1 MSYCLLLKTFNK
13 TTSRCLGNEP
23 ALLLGKTEDGTREND
38 GIRAHVISSINLIS
52 CVITL
57 VLVQRH
63 LIEKRLIKKKNAN
76 NLSKKSFVHFYFEIP
91 FSTPNLA
98 FKEVSYE
105 FSQQRGILL
114 RMRQESFF
122 GAFGAI
128 SIFSARFCRFST
140 ERSTPFCDTFWKGM
154 KEYDKFTTIS
164 NSVDTRGVCWLFG

>member
-1 MSYCLLLKTFNK
+1 MFSSACGQSSNFILSYCLLLKTFNK
-13 TTSRCLGNEP
+13 TTSRCFGNEP

-63 LIEKRLIKKKNAN
+63 LIEKRLIKKKYTN

-105 FSQQRGILL
+105 FL
-114 RMRQESFF
+114 QESNPK
-122 GAFGAI
+122 
-128 SIFSARFCRFST
+128 T
-140 ERSTPFCDTFWKGM
+140 EITRTPLRKQ
-154 KEYDKFTTIS
+154 
-164 NSVDTRGVCWLFG
+164 